1 MNADFLVI
9 MLYVLGAVLLVAL
22 IVLVIKIIYS
32 VNRINFLLDNVE
44 RKMKTFDKAFNAVD
58 KVVDTLSFAS
68 DKFVDGLTSI
78 VSKVFKKKKNKIEKE
93 SEEL

>member
-1 MNADFLVI
+1 MDTNFLVI

-22 IVLVIKIIYS
+22 IVLVIKVIYS
-32 VNRINFLLDNVE
+32 VNRINFLLDNIE

-58 KVVDTLSFAS
+58 KVVDSLSFAS

-78 VSKVFKKKKNKIEKE
+78 VNKVFKKKKNKKE
-93 SEEL
+93 SEEN